1 MRNLSTA
8 PVKEIYMG
16 VGGRGGVVKQT
27 AAELVRL
34 SLNVMLLGRPDCNI
48 TVDVNLWCS

>member
-16 VGGRGGVVKQT
+16 GRSGAVVKQT

>member
-16 VGGRGGVVKQT
+16 VGGGGVKQT
-27 AAELVRL
+27 AAKLVRL